1 MSWTSV
7 EAYIERSRITG
18 RVRDPLL
25 RQVGPDR
32 PVRGVALMDRVK
44 ARFDWSDHDPADAL
58 GVWQSVVSRYRISA
72 VPTHQVERLRTL
84 ARLSPAE
91 VGPPRRRVPKRGA
104 AGLPPYAKER
114 AVGRDRQAGACKGS
128 AVSERRDPKLVTSLR
143 SVSPLAPSRGGPSAS
158 LEAVTVA
165 LEHMTREVEGES
177 ASPTLR
183 TTQASR
189 GENGEWRLILRHA
202 NVLQPPTT
210 SPGARSKG
218 GSLDTPSLDSELL
231 EWRHAVDEWA
241 NAFGDS
247 EDDLDHPLL

>member
-1 MSWTSV
+1 MAQGEVADNIEWVTMREAAARLGISTASLRSLAADGSIEIRWRGGRPGVSWTSV

-18 RVRDPLL
+18 RVRDPPL

-128 AVSERRDPKLVTSLR
+128 AVSERRDPKARDVA
-143 SVSPLAPSRGGPSAS
+143 PLGLTLGAQPWGALSFARGG
-158 LEAVTVA
+158 
-165 LEHMTREVEGES
+165 HGRTR
-177 ASPTLR
+177 A
-183 TTQASR
+183 
-189 GENGEWRLILRHA
+189 H
-202 NVLQPPTT
+202 
-210 SPGARSKG
+210 
-218 GSLDTPSLDSELL
+218 DS
-231 EWRHAVDEWA
+231 
-241 NAFGDS
+241 
-247 EDDLDHPLL
+247 